1 MVKGPITKS
10 HVCSETLACECMHGL
25 KPITACTESSNSTS
39 FKLNIIVNNRQIEVL
54 DIHPS
59 GFLWKKFCED
69 GEKSPTLRIQSLL
82 HEQKNGGHAVPLSV
96 VRTLHRLG
104 WDAKHTLAANSMT
117 KNHPAL
123 VVRLLLLILHYYK
136 TCNLLVDLV
145 HSRHTGESKPH

>member
-69 GEKSPTLRIQSLL
+69 GDDTISPAWAKEWWARCSPFGRTNTASTRLRRQTHFGCKFHDQKPPSSCCQTSSPHLALLQDLQPSCWSRAFEAHRRKQTSL
-82 HEQKNGGHAVPLSV
+82 S
-96 VRTLHRLG
+96 
-104 WDAKHTLAANSMT
+104 
-117 KNHPAL
+117 
-123 VVRLLLLILHYYK
+123 
-136 TCNLLVDLV
+136 
-145 HSRHTGESKPH
+145 